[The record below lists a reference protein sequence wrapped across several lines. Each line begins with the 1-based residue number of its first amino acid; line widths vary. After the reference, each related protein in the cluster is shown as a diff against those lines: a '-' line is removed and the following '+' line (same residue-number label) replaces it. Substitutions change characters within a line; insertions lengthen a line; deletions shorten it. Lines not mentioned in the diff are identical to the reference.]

1 MPLDD
6 EISKTDALEGA
17 GERHS
22 GRRRILVIDDQRDVR
37 LVLKAMLAKLGHSV
51 STAEDGLSGVQRA
64 QDEVP
69 DIVFC
74 DILMAGEMDG
84 YDVARQLR
92 ASPVTAACHLIALTG
107 RDTEEDRDMA
117 FQVGFDSHAVKPV
130 DFDKLQQLLRRAA
143 PLGET

>member
-1 MPLDD
+1 MPAGEGMRRTDD
-6 EISKTDALEGA
+6 LQGA
-17 GERHS
+17 GDRRADS
-22 GRRRILVIDDQRDVR
+22 RRILVIDDQRDVR
-37 LVLKAMLAKLGHSV
+37 LVLKAMLTKLGHSV
-51 STAEDGLSGVQRA
+51 STAEDGLSGVQCA
-64 QDEVP
+64 TDEVP

-74 DILMAGEMDG
+74 DILMSGEMDG

-117 FQVGFDSHAVKPV
+117 FEVGFDSHAVKPV
-130 DFDKLQQLLRRAA
+130 DFDKLQELLRRAA